1 LRREHAVRKPSAIWW
16 IYGLTILALASV
28 LVSLLGNVIASA
40 SFEAD
45 IGTFTARNYVR
56 LFGDAKLPIV
66 LGRTLVQ
73 GAGTVVVMLLFSVPI
88 TWFIARTDF
97 PWKGTLMALLTA
109 KLAIPG
115 FITAMAYVWLFNPS
129 SGMINRMLGTT
140 GLGDTAAFNVYGL
153 DWICFLQGMV
163 LVPAAVFMLL
173 PAFQNMDA
181 TLEEAAWV
189 SGVSRTRTVRR
200 VVLPLMAPGV
210 VAAMLFFFVVAIDV
224 FDFVGLIGMPGRVE
238 VLSLWIYDATH
249 PVTGVPDYGF
259 AGAAGMLM
267 FVLSGG
273 AIALYVRYL
282 RESQR
287 YAVLRGKARHSEPLK
302 LGRWRWAAITFVLV
316 WLFLAFVIP
325 VITLVWVSL
334 VPFLQPPSA
343 KAFAALNTKSYGF
356 ALTHLGTPLKNT
368 LLVMAGAVILAVTWS
383 ASVSWIVTR
392 SRTRLARW
400 VDAIVFLSPAVP
412 TMVAAVAFQMMGM
425 SIHRWIPLYGSIWLI
440 AIAMG
445 TRMLAFGT
453 RTVNAAALQI
463 HAELDEAAYASGVSR
478 LVTFRRIFLP
488 IVMPA
493 LFYAALM
500 VGMLAAREL
509 TLPLMINTGY
519 APLVSTLI
527 FDLQT
532 NGDFAG
538 AAAVGIYMIAI
549 LLALV
554 LVARKVT
561 GVGEVGVTAAA
572 QRRTWFARRG
582 RPVPAVAVEA

>member
-1 LRREHAVRKPSAIWW
+1 
-16 IYGLTILALASV
+16 
-28 LVSLLGNVIASA
+28 
-40 SFEAD
+40 
-45 IGTFTARNYVR
+45 
-56 LFGDAKLPIV
+56 
-66 LGRTLVQ
+66 
-73 GAGTVVVMLLFSVPI
+73 
-88 TWFIARTDF
+88 
-97 PWKGTLMALLTA
+97 
-109 KLAIPG
+109 
-115 FITAMAYVWLFNPS
+115 
-129 SGMINRMLGTT
+129 
-140 GLGDTAAFNVYGL
+140 
-153 DWICFLQGMV
+153 
-163 LVPAAVFMLL
+163 
-173 PAFQNMDA
+173 
-181 TLEEAAWV
+181 
-189 SGVSRTRTVRR
+189 
-200 VVLPLMAPGV
+200 
-210 VAAMLFFFVVAIDV
+210 V

>member
-1 LRREHAVRKPSAIWW
+1 
-16 IYGLTILALASV
+16 
-28 LVSLLGNVIASA
+28 
-40 SFEAD
+40 
-45 IGTFTARNYVR
+45 
-56 LFGDAKLPIV
+56 
-66 LGRTLVQ
+66 
-73 GAGTVVVMLLFSVPI
+73 
-88 TWFIARTDF
+88 
-97 PWKGTLMALLTA
+97 
-109 KLAIPG
+109 
-115 FITAMAYVWLFNPS
+115 
-129 SGMINRMLGTT
+129 
-140 GLGDTAAFNVYGL
+140 
-153 DWICFLQGMV
+153 
-163 LVPAAVFMLL
+163 
-173 PAFQNMDA
+173 
-181 TLEEAAWV
+181 
-189 SGVSRTRTVRR
+189 
-200 VVLPLMAPGV
+200 
-210 VAAMLFFFVVAIDV
+210 
-224 FDFVGLIGMPGRVE
+224 
-238 VLSLWIYDATH
+238 
-249 PVTGVPDYGF
+249 
-259 AGAAGMLM
+259 
-267 FVLSGG
+267 
-273 AIALYVRYL
+273 
-282 RESQR
+282 
-287 YAVLRGKARHSEPLK
+287 
-302 LGRWRWAAITFVLV
+302 
-316 WLFLAFVIP
+316 
-325 VITLVWVSL
+325 
-334 VPFLQPPSA
+334 
-343 KAFAALNTKSYGF
+343 
-356 ALTHLGTPLKNT
+356 
-368 LLVMAGAVILAVTWS
+368 MAGAVILAVTWS

-478 LVTFRRIFLP
+478 LVTFRRVFLP

-554 LVARKVT
+554 LVARKMSGAT
-561 GVGEVGVTAAA
+561 DAG
-572 QRRTWFARRG
+572 RT
-582 RPVPAVAVEA
+582 RP